1 MVRLVCLWVRF
12 VCLFWFSQVENMFWV
27 RPFVADSGDWCEQ
40 ISMLIVAVSEDGAL
54 RRGNRPLLQRE
65 LVQAL
70 LILEPG

>member
-1 MVRLVCLWVRF
+1 
-12 VCLFWFSQVENMFWV
+12 
-27 RPFVADSGDWCEQ
+27 
-40 ISMLIVAVSEDGAL
+40 MLIVAVSEDGAL